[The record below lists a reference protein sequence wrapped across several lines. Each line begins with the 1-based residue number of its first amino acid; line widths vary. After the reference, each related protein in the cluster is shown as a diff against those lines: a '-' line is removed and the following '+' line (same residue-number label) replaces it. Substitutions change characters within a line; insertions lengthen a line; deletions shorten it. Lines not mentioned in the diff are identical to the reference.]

1 MWSISDKA
9 FMYLNG
15 LDIKEYGNLS
25 EYAYKTV
32 VRKEAKAR
40 GFHKKQRWNKSLL
53 VGEKCGF
60 NTIICELKGHIMLK
74 EELEDPKDGTVYFD
88 PKLDIA
94 VAFDQQSEIN
104 LAKRK
109 CRNNV
114 KIRIAKNKEI
124 NFKKSLDGFARMGN
138 YKVLLVATQNI
149 SKDDEVFL
157 SPMDFKRYNGEKDA
171 CSCTKEEYCLYSMAK

>member
-9 FMYLNG
+9 FVYLNG
-15 LDIKEYGNLS
+15 LNIMEYSNLS
-25 EYAYKTV
+25 EYAYKNV
-32 VRKEAKAR
+32 IRKEAKAR

-53 VGEKCGF
+53 AGEKCGF

-74 EELEDPKDGTVYFD
+74 DELEQPKDGTVYFD
-88 PKLDIA
+88 PKLNIA
-94 VAFDQQSEIN
+94 IAFDQQNEIN

-114 KIRIAKNKEI
+114 KIRIARNKEI
-124 NFKKSLDGFARMGN
+124 VFKKSLNGFVRTGN
-138 YKVLLVATQNI
+138 YKVLLIATQNI
-149 SKDDEVFL
+149 SKDEELFL

-171 CSCTKEEYCLYSMAK
+171 CSCAKEDYCLYPTAK